1 MAGLPGVTRLSG
13 ATRYETSER
22 IAEWT
27 TGHGLGMDG
36 VVYATGANFPDALAA
51 GPLAGRAGAV
61 TLLVADAHSPAV
73 SFSADYRGK
82 VDRAYVVGGENA
94 VSRATA
100 DTIADGLGLKHAQ

>member
-1 MAGLPGVTRLSG
+1 
-13 ATRYETSER
+13 
-22 IAEWT
+22 
-27 TGHGLGMDG
+27 
-36 VVYATGANFPDALAA
+36 
-51 GPLAGRAGAV
+51 V

-100 DTIADGLGLKHAQ
+100 DAIADGLGLKHAQ